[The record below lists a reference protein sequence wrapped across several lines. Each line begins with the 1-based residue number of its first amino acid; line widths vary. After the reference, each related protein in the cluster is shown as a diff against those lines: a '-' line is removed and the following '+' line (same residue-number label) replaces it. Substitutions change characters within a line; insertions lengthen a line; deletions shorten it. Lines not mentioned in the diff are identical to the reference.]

1 MVATGFGR
9 RRRIWLFW
17 PKRPRMPV
25 SSNALKCLPAC
36 KNQLCDNM
44 IDKDFEESGDDT
56 ADEYESDIISDDNA

>member
-1 MVATGFGR
+1 
-9 RRRIWLFW
+9 
-17 PKRPRMPV
+17 MPV

-56 ADEYESDIISDDNA
+56 ADEYECDNISGDNA